1 MTGNLSHLFKEENE
15 DYYEP
20 YKMQTAF
27 NNNYVEYMGN
37 GNDYLSVAQYL
48 HEIGISLNNLIKK
61 HKKLKE

>member
-1 MTGNLSHLFKEENE
+1 MIGNITHLFKKKNE

-37 GNDYLSVAQYL
+37 GNDYLSVIQYL
-48 HEIGISLNNLIKK
+48 HEIGISLTNLIKK
-61 HKKLKE
+61 HTKLKE

>member
-1 MTGNLSHLFKEENE
+1 
-15 DYYEP
+15 
-20 YKMQTAF
+20 MQTAF

-61 HKKLKE
+61 TQKVKRVKNSNNDEC